1 MSINF
6 DDFICK
12 WEKIENEESYSKEI
26 ETRKEKFDDSL
37 YGQIIYR
44 AEKRVPGWVIAFL
57 LDNNDFIVAGN
68 SLNRDKPNDFDVYP
82 DESSD
87 FDFDSIRENC
97 ESLKDRCHIICET
110 KNSMTVSADGNILQF
125 CKYKKDSLE
134 DLIESFDFAHCQ
146 IGVHFC
152 ARETDTCG
160 VDNPVCD
167 DVYWTDDWLKSKAIE
182 STYYTG
188 SEYPLSSLIRLVKY
202 HNRGMFAG
210 NSYKYEMLKIL
221 NDIIERG
228 YKDYD
233 DFKDQM
239 DSVDLMLLSED
250 NIGNIAWKL
259 YNTLSHR
266 GLVENKDLEKD
277 GE

>member
-12 WEKIENEESYSKEI
+12 SEKIENEESYSKEM

-37 YGQIIYR
+37 YGQIVYR
-44 AEKRVPGWVIAFL
+44 AEKRVPGWIIAFL
-57 LDNNDFIVAGN
+57 LDNHSFIVAGN
-68 SLNRDKPNDFDVYP
+68 SLNRDKPNDFDIYP
-82 DESSD
+82 DEDEFD
-87 FDFDSIRENC
+87 FDFIRESC
-97 ESLKDRCHIICET
+97 ESLKGRCHVICET

-125 CKYKKDSLE
+125 CKYKKDSLKE
-134 DLIESFDFAHCQ
+134 LVESFDFAHCQ
-146 IGVHFC
+146 IGVHFS
-152 ARETDTCG
+152 AQETDTFG

-167 DVYWTDDWLKSKAIE
+167 DACWTDDWLKAKAIE
-182 STYYTG
+182 STFYTG

-202 HNRGMFAG
+202 QNRGMFSG

-221 NDIIERG
+221 NDIISRG

-250 NIGNIAWKL
+250 NIGNIAWSL
-259 YNTLSHR
+259 FQTLSEK
-266 GLVENKDLEKD
+266 GLVNKKEI
-277 GE
+277 EEE